1 MNDYARVRSKNEK
14 KKNKRKLSLS
24 SFSLEASFLP
34 FWSVWD
40 KLGEKTR
47 DGDETIKKKKEK
59 RKKKE
64 ERKKREES
72 VGIRFSRIVSNNTRH
87 KRRRRAHRRGVNARR
102 NQKEETEKRS

>member
-14 KKNKRKLSLS
+14 KKKQEKIVSLFFLIGSKLP
-24 SFSLEASFLP
+24 SFLVRR
-34 FWSVWD
+34 F
-40 KLGEKTR
+40 E
-47 DGDETIKKKKEK
+47 
-59 RKKKE
+59 KE

>member
-1 MNDYARVRSKNEK
+1 MTD
-14 KKNKRKLSLS
+14 
-24 SFSLEASFLP
+24 
-34 FWSVWD
+34 VWD

-47 DGDETIKKKKEK
+47 DGDETIKKNNE

-64 ERKKREES
+64 KRKKREES

-87 KRRRRAHRRGVNARR
+87 KRRRRAHRRGVNARG